1 MKLLF
6 SAEII
11 TETVGYLAAVF
22 GTYQMIP
29 QVYKS
34 YMTKKV
40 NDISKVMV
48 VVYIIN
54 CSLWE
59 VYGLLIHS
67 WPIILCNFIALIIGI
82 IQIGLKLKYQSEGN

>member
-22 GTYQMIP
+22 GTYLMIP

-48 VVYIIN
+48 VADGDDTVAFKLNEAPVQITVE
-54 CSLWE
+54 L
-59 VYGLLIHS
+59 GLVITG
-67 WPIILCNFIALIIGI
+67 A
-82 IQIGLKLKYQSEGN
+82 